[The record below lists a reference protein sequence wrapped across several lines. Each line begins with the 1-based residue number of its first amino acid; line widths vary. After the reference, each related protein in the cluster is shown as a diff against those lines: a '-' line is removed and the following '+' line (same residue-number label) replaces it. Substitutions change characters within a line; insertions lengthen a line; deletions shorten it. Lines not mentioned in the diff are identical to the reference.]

1 MHVTDWIPTLVSAGG
16 NRFRGNV
23 DGFDVWASLSNL
35 QTSPRK
41 EMLYNIDPYNG
52 DTKLGNTKKR
62 NKNAAIRVGNM
73 KLIVGGISLTI
84 SSMLCFYQTS
94 KNIPSYTKIF
104 GKLCTIR
111 NGYTKEPSSRLREL
125 EFASFSIKIQV
136 QVLLESLELIY
147 NY

>member
-104 GKLCTIR
+104 GNLFKIR
-111 NGYTKEPSSRLREL
+111 DGN
-125 EFASFSIKIQV
+125 KIP
-136 QVLLESLELIY
+136 
-147 NY
+147 

>member
-52 DTKLGNTKKR
+52 DTKLGNSKKR

-73 KLIVGGISLTI
+73 KLIVGGISLTL

-104 GKLCTIR
+104 RKLCKIR
-111 NGYTKEPSSRLREL
+111 NGYTKEPSSRLRDL
-125 EFASFSIKIQV
+125 EFV
-136 QVLLESLELIY
+136 C
-147 NY
+147 

>member
-1 MHVTDWIPTLVSAGG
+1 MQSLCLILERWKALFYSLMQNHDFSLIQNCHFSLMHVTDWIPTLVSAGG

-104 GKLCTIR
+104 GKL
-111 NGYTKEPSSRLREL
+111 
-125 EFASFSIKIQV
+125 
-136 QVLLESLELIY
+136 
-147 NY
+147 